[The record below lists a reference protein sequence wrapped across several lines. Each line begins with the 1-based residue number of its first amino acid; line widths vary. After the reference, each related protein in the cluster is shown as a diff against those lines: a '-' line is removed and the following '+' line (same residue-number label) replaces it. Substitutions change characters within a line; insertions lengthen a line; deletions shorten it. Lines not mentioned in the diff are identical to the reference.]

1 MSFYLQEVK
10 PFDKNIEGIAFL
22 DRDGT
27 LNEDSSGY
35 TYKIESFKL
44 LEWVIP
50 GLRILKN
57 FNFGFAIVT
66 NQSGVGRNYFT
77 KYEFENFNRYLLEVL
92 VKNGIE
98 VNYISAC
105 FHNPELESCEC
116 RKPNLKM
123 ITSVRSYTNT
133 KNCILIGNSDSD
145 KLAATE
151 AKIAYMDCNSP
162 TILEELQIWLM
173 DRNDL

>member
-57 FNFGFAIVT
+57 FN
-66 NQSGVGRNYFT
+66 
-77 KYEFENFNRYLLEVL
+77 LE
-92 VKNGIE
+92 
-98 VNYISAC
+98 
-105 FHNPELESCEC
+105 
-116 RKPNLKM
+116 
-123 ITSVRSYTNT
+123 
-133 KNCILIGNSDSD
+133 
-145 KLAATE
+145 
-151 AKIAYMDCNSP
+151 
-162 TILEELQIWLM
+162 
-173 DRNDL
+173 

>member
-1 MSFYLQEVK
+1 M
-10 PFDKNIEGIAFL
+10 
-22 DRDGT
+22 
-27 LNEDSSGY
+27 
-35 TYKIESFKL
+35 
-44 LEWVIP
+44 
-50 GLRILKN
+50 LKG

-77 KYEFENFNRYLLEVL
+77 KYEFEKFNRYLLEVL
-92 VKNGIE
+92 VKNDIE

-105 FHNPELESCEC
+105 FHNPELEACEC

-123 ITSVRSYTNT
+123 INSIQSYINT

-145 KLAATE
+145 KLTATE

-162 TILEELQIWLM
+162 AILEELQKWLK